1 MYDKLDK
8 HKAVGQEVMGSNF
21 SQTNTE
27 YVLK

>member
-1 MYDKLDK
+1 MYDKLDE
-8 HKAVGQEVMGSNF
+8 HKAAEQEVMGLNF

>member
-1 MYDKLDK
+1 MYDKLDE
-8 HKAVGQEVMGSNF
+8 HKASEQEVMGSNF